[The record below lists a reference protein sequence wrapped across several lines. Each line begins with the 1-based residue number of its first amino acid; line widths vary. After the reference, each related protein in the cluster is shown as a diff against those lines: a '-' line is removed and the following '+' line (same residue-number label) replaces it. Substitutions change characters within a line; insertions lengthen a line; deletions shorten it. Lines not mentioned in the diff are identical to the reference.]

1 MKDKEKRKDGK
12 EVGLRSVFLSHSAL
26 KWNNRGWAFFSD
38 KERSTRRYVVGSC
51 LTGLRG
57 DRVIILYW
65 RWRLGEQERGLRRK
79 DILQAVPLV
88 CVMVPK
94 GCVLALLTVMIVGVE
109 LNSPCQK
116 YWSYQ
121 KDTPQTTPII
131 QRYHNTSTNQYF
143 VLLMGHSAWG
153 KFSNDDT
160 WYNNGLCRA

>member
-38 KERSTRRYVVGSC
+38 KERSTRRYVLGSC

-57 DRVIILYW
+57 GRVIILYW

-94 GCVLALLTVMIVGVE
+94 GCVLVLLTVMIVGVE

-116 YWSYQ
+116 VLVTSERHSTDNSYHTAISQ
-121 KDTPQTTPII
+121 HIKPTKI
-131 QRYHNTSTNQYF
+131 F
-143 VLLMGHSAWG
+143 VLLMDHSA
-153 KFSNDDT
+153 
-160 WYNNGLCRA
+160 